1 MLQRQL
7 SETSTPDV
15 IANLHR
21 RASVWYEREGLV
33 EDAFQHA
40 MKADGPAA
48 AATLLASH
56 LNAIANAE
64 RWGWVESWLAM
75 IPPPII
81 KQAPELLALNAV
93 LLQSRGFYVESASL
107 LDDVARLL
115 AGRNPN
121 GVDYR
126 TLRGMVDTIRAGHMC
141 YQGHAEQALQ
151 LLNDVREMVPQ
162 DGFAIRGYAL
172 LIEVISQ
179 CMCGRL
185 NHARDIISAALAEVP
200 TLNAAH
206 TYHARALM
214 ALAYLQWW
222 TADVSGARMTGI
234 EIRVL
239 NEDFPVPECAAI
251 ARYFEG
257 AALYDQCEL
266 EKAIEILVP
275 VVHDAPINNVRFYIE
290 CGFILANAY
299 NAQGTIHLAKE
310 AADLLVERMQHSGR
324 KQLLIPALAFQADL
338 AMRQGRL
345 AHAAKWALSFEPEP
359 QFIFEMYSP
368 HLTWVKQLLR
378 SKNVADLD
386 KAHTELERFLVH
398 AQNIYSVRTQ
408 IDALA
413 VKALLLQMLEDGDS
427 ALTILSESLELAL
440 PGGIIRT
447 FVDLGR
453 PMAQLLN
460 RVRAE
465 DEVLRFIGEILA
477 AFRYSDDRQETSGVL
492 TKQSLVD
499 PLSKRELEILRL
511 LAERLSNREIAEQL
525 FISLG
530 TVKRHTANIYQK
542 LSVEGR
548 RPAVAKAI
556 GIGLLED
563 RPTP

>member
-1 MLQRQL
+1 M
-7 SETSTPDV
+7 
-15 IANLHR
+15 
-21 RASVWYEREGLV
+21 EGLV

-107 LDDVARLL
+107 LDDVERLL

-121 GVDYR
+121 GVDYC
-126 TLRGMVDTIRAGHMC
+126 TLRAMVDTLRAGHMC
-141 YQGHAEQALQ
+141 YQGHAEKAIE
-151 LLNDVREMVPQ
+151 LLNDTREMVPQ

-172 LIEVISQ
+172 LMEVISQ

-185 NHARDIISAALAEVP
+185 NQARDIISAALAEVP
-200 TLNAAH
+200 TLNATH

-275 VVHDAPINNVRFYIE
+275 VVHDGPINNVRFYIE

-299 NAQGTIHLAKE
+299 NAQGTIHQAKE
-310 AADLLVERMQHSGR
+310 TADLLVERMQHSGR
-324 KQLLIPALAFQADL
+324 KQLLIPALVCHADL
-338 AMRQGRL
+338 AMRQGL
-345 AHAAKWALSFEPEP
+345 LVHGAKWALSFEPDRP
-359 QFIFEMYSP
+359 
-368 HLTWVKQLLR
+368 LLH
-378 SKNVADLD
+378 NLQGA
-386 KAHTELERFLVH
+386 
-398 AQNIYSVRTQ
+398 
-408 IDALA
+408 
-413 VKALLLQMLEDGDS
+413 ALL
-427 ALTILSESLELAL
+427 A
-440 PGGIIRT
+440 
-447 FVDLGR
+447 LGR
-453 PMAQLLN
+453 LPEAKVWFAKASEQGHPEASANLGVVLWQL
-460 RVRAE
+460 
-465 DEVLRFIGEILA
+465 GEREEAVIVWRDMLA
-477 AFRYSDDRQETSGVL
+477 A
-492 TKQSLVD
+492 D
-499 PLSKRELEILRL
+499 PNNL
-511 LAERLSNREIAEQL
+511 LARQHLAR
-525 FISLG
+525 
-530 TVKRHTANIYQK
+530 
-542 LSVEGR
+542 
-548 RPAVAKAI
+548 VAAA
-556 GIGLLED
+556 GVS
-563 RPTP
+563 P